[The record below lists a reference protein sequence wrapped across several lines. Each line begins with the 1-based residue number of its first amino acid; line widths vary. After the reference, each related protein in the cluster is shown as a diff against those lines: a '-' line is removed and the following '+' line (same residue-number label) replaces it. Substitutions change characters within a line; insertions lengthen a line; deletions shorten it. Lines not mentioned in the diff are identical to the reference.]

1 MTEVLYRKW
10 RPRRLDQLVGQE
22 TVSQTLRQAVSLNR
36 LAHAYLFCGPR
47 GTGKT
52 STARILAM
60 AANCRAPENGE
71 PDNKCDICVSI
82 REGHA
87 LDLIEIDAASNRGI
101 DDIRDLSNKV
111 RFTPAQATYKV
122 YIIDEAHMLTA
133 PAFNALLKTL
143 EEPPGHAIF
152 ILATTEVHRLPL
164 TVISRCQRFDFHRIP
179 QGLIEA
185 KLAELCREEDV
196 EASTEAL
203 ALIARNSSG
212 SLRDAENLLEQVVVS
227 YGSPLT
233 EAHVRDMLGLTGD
246 EVALQLA
253 AHVLKGDIGG
263 GLGLIGEVTSQGSDL
278 AQLQRGIVDVLRGVL
293 LLKTDG
299 GRPEGYPEEATAK
312 MKELADSAQLDRLVH
327 ALKTFSNVDMR
338 RDSYSPLPLE
348 LALLES
354 SSGPLPPTPPPART
368 QETSAESGRA
378 AVAPACLANEQ
389 TPTTVRVCPAGPSRR
404 GCRAAYGTRTP
415 GRASPCRQRRWPRRP
430 VERDREG
437 AEAHRDPLQAGG
449 AASRMQG
456 ARDSRW
462 CSHAEVLLE
471 ISCRSPSGRARQP
484 GHTPRGR
491 AGARKSPGGAIPA
504 RGLGIGDRQPQHPE
518 ERRRPQPAGE
528 DREVKRGP
536 GRGRKGGRRM
546 MNKKMLRQAK
556 QLQQQMMKIQ
566 QELEDSTVEATAGGG
581 AVRAVVSGKL
591 RVESLTIDPDAV
603 SPDDVEILQDL
614 VMAATN
620 EGLQKAQDMASSRMG
635 AITGG
640 LNIPGLG

>member
-1 MTEVLYRKW
+1 MSEVLYRKW

-22 TVSQTLRQAVSLNR
+22 AVSKTLRQAVSLNR

-71 PDNKCDICVSI
+71 PDNSCDICVSI
-82 REGHA
+82 REGSA
-87 LDLIEIDAASNRGI
+87 IDLIEIDAASNRGI
-101 DDIRDLSNKV
+101 DDIRDLSDKV

-164 TVISRCQRFDFHRIP
+164 TIISRCQRFDFHRIP

-203 ALIARNSSG
+203 ALIARNSGG

-233 EAHVRDMLGLTGD
+233 EAHVRDMMGLTGD
-246 EVALQLA
+246 EVALQVA
-253 AHVLKGDIGG
+253 AHVLKGDIGA
-263 GLGLIGEVTSQGSDL
+263 GLGLIGDVTSEGSDL
-278 AQLQRGIVDVLRGVL
+278 AQLQRGVVDVLRGVL

-299 GRPEGYPEEATAK
+299 GRPEGYSEEATAQ
-312 MKELADSAQLDRLVH
+312 MREMADAAKLDRLVH

-348 LALLES
+348 LAMLEA
-354 SSGPLPPTPPPART
+354 SSGPPPAPAPATAQEPKSRGAAPQPSPQASRTSVPRRQYEPPQQRRPAVAAPTP
-368 QETSAESGRA
+368 
-378 AVAPACLANEQ
+378 APAHQ
-389 TPTTVRVCPAGPSRR
+389 AGPRPAAGGGGPDPQWNEVVRALRLTGNRFKLGALLR
-404 GCRAAYGTRTP
+404 GCKERDISDGVITLKFPYT
-415 GRASPCRQRRWPRRP
+415 SH
-430 VERDREG
+430 VERVQEELG
-437 AEAHRDPLQAGG
+437 NPANA
-449 AASRMQG
+449 
-456 ARDSRW
+456 
-462 CSHAEVLLE
+462 
-471 ISCRSPSGRARQP
+471 
-484 GHTPRGR
+484 
-491 AGARKSPGGAIPA
+491 PGGGGDAGKNHGKPVPDRS
-504 RGLGIGDRQPQHPE
+504 RGIADRQPRRPE

-528 DREVKRGP
+528 GREVEGGP
-536 GRGRKGGRRM
+536 GRGRKRGPGM
-546 MNKKMLRQAK
+546 MNRKMLRQAK

-566 QELEDSTVEATAGGG
+566 QELEEATVEATAGGG

-591 RVESLTIDPDAV
+591 RVESITIDPDAV
-603 SPDDVEILQDL
+603 SPDDVEMLQDL

-620 EGLQKAQDMASSRMG
+620 EGLQKAQDMASNRMG

>member
-1 MTEVLYRKW
+1 MSEVLYRKW

-101 DDIRDLSNKV
+101 DDIRDLSDKV

-196 EASTEAL
+196 EASAEAL

-233 EAHVRDMLGLTGD
+233 EAHVRDMMGLTGD
-246 EVALQLA
+246 EVALQVA
-253 AHVLKGDIGG
+253 RHVLKGDIGG

-278 AQLQRGIVDVLRGVL
+278 AQLQRGVVDVLRGVL

-299 GRPEGYPEEATAK
+299 GRPEGYPEEATAQ
-312 MKELADSAQLDRLVH
+312 MKVLADSAQLDRLVH

-348 LALLES
+348 LALLEA
-354 SSGPLPPTPPPART
+354 SSGPLPPAPGART
-368 QETSAESGRA
+368 DSGA
-378 AVAPACLANEQ
+378 AAASEQ
-389 TPTTVRVCPAGPSRR
+389 TPTPVRFCPAGPSRR

-415 GRASPCRQRRWPRRP
+415 DRASPCRQRWRPRRP

-437 AEAHRDPLQAGG
+437 AEAHRDPLQAWGT
-449 AASRMQG
+449 ASRMQG
-456 ARDSRW
+456 AGDSRW
-462 CSHAEVLLE
+462 CSHAEILLG
-471 ISCRSPSGRARQP
+471 ISCRSPSARARQP
-484 GHTPRGR
+484 GHAPRGR
-491 AGARKSPGGAIPA
+491 AGARKSPGGA
-504 RGLGIGDRQPQHPE
+504 
-518 ERRRPQPAGE
+518 
-528 DREVKRGP
+528 V
-536 GRGRKGGRRM
+536 
-546 MNKKMLRQAK
+546 
-556 QLQQQMMKIQ
+556 
-566 QELEDSTVEATAGGG
+566 
-581 AVRAVVSGKL
+581 
-591 RVESLTIDPDAV
+591 PD
-603 SPDDVEILQDL
+603 
-614 VMAATN
+614 
-620 EGLQKAQDMASSRMG
+620 
-635 AITGG
+635 
-640 LNIPGLG
+640 